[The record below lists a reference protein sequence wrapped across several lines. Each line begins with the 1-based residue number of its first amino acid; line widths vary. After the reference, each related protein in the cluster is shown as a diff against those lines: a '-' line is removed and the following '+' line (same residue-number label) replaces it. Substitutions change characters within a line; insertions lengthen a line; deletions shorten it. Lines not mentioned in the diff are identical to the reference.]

1 MGDLSRFDVIASD
14 VCPDEDLLAL
24 AKEKQISLFTDRAP
38 QGAAWLREPA
48 TEPAVQFHQHE
59 VHHPAKETAF
69 IDRFHDDQRAL
80 LDGFII
86 ELKVDGPDHLPFA
99 QRRRQL
105 RIRQV

>member
-1 MGDLSRFDVIASD
+1 M
-14 VCPDEDLLAL
+14 
-24 AKEKQISLFTDRAP
+24 
-38 QGAAWLREPA
+38 
-48 TEPAVQFHQHE
+48 QFHQHE

-99 QRRRQL
+99 KRRRQL
-105 RIRQV
+105 RIRQGIAGFQVFQLPARQGDRTGFARPWVIKVASGLIGVTVS